1 MARYNWRISCDIQNK
16 NLPHKKYNIDERE
29 KSAYLIYG
37 HTHLYLYQE
46 KLESSCLLLSNVFI
60 FAQNQHC
67 THKNQESYH
76 LCKRVELYKLK
87 YYFFFF
93 LSIGSCF
100 HLSELLKQY
109 CVGPARDRQPRQG
122 PYKLS
127 APRVAPFL
135 LTTTY
140 MYPILNKFWVLSIF
154 SAGNHITFPKPH
166 LAIGFSQQRYWN
178 NIGFLYYEE
187 PCTTGCSLNYSD
199 LHRPG

>member
-93 LSIGSCF
+93 FKHWFLFPFVRAPEAVLCWPCQGQAAQAGTIQVICSTCGSF
-100 HLSELLKQY
+100 
-109 CVGPARDRQPRQG
+109 
-122 PYKLS
+122 
-127 APRVAPFL
+127 PFD
-135 LTTTY
+135 Y
-140 MYPILNKFWVLSIF
+140 
-154 SAGNHITFPKPH
+154 HIYVSHP
-166 LAIGFSQQRYWN
+166 Q
-178 NIGFLYYEE
+178 
-187 PCTTGCSLNYSD
+187 
-199 LHRPG
+199 